1 MKKNVKRK
9 EGNKEEREKGNEE
22 RTRKEQKTN
31 LMPTFNKRL

>member
-1 MKKNVKRK
+1 MKKNAKRETK
-9 EGNKEEREKGNEE
+9 NEREKGNEE

>member
-1 MKKNVKRK
+1 MKKNVRRETK
-9 EGNKEEREKGNEE
+9 NEREKGNEE